1 LNAYVRTSDILL
13 TDRGAD
19 RENTWQLGNDD
30 FGRRLLTIPGGG
42 STSASVMTGEV
53 GDCKQYIRS
62 RDFAGSIG
70 LVPRKF
76 SE

>member
-1 LNAYVRTSDILL
+1 
-13 TDRGAD
+13 
-19 RENTWQLGNDD
+19 
-30 FGRRLLTIPGGG
+30 
-42 STSASVMTGEV
+42 MTGEV

-76 SE
+76 SEWGRPNLL